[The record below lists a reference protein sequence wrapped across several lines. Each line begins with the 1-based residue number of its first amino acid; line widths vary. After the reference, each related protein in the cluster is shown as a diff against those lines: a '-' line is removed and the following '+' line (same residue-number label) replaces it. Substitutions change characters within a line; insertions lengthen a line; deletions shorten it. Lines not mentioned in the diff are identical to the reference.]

1 MDRRGFM
8 LTSVSLAIAA
18 GGAWPWFA
26 CAAGDASTARAL
38 AVVDSTLAA
47 GDLLACYA
55 RQFSLPV
62 FETGDD
68 IGALWFATLA
78 PLLAA
83 ATVITTAPAAPA
95 ARSAASLIG
104 ITRASDHFV
113 LSRLALCSGCF
124 TEHSQQRHAMPGE
137 QVEYVA
143 FALTPRDR
151 REPRPATPRPAT
163 R

>member
-26 CAAGDASTARAL
+26 SAAGGASTARAL
-38 AVVDSTLAA
+38 ALVDSTLAA

-68 IGALWFATLA
+68 IGALWFTKLA

-83 ATVITTAPAAPA
+83 ASVITTASAAPA
-95 ARSAASLIG
+95 ARPAASLIG

-113 LSRLALCSGCF
+113 LSHLALCSGRF
-124 TEHSQQRHAMPGE
+124 TEHSHQRHAMSGGR
-137 QVEYVA
+137 VEYVA
-143 FALTPRDR
+143 FALTPR
-151 REPRPATPRPAT
+151 ESIVPQPASR
-163 R
+163 